1 MKALIFNSIGEPS
14 EVLRLENI
22 DEVKPGR
29 DEVLLQMLFSPV
41 NPSDLHMVRGRY
53 GYQPALP
60 ASTGADGVGKVLEIG
75 TNVIG
80 VHVGD
85 RVICIGTWNLWRD
98 RECETTSTTMA
109 HELRIASASDD
120 SMPVATKVSPRCGS
134 WKNNTPP
141 STCKPYAA
149 DGRIE

>member
-1 MKALIFNSIGEPS
+1 MKALIFNCIGEPS

-60 ASTGADGVGKVLEIG
+60 ASPGAEGVGTVLEIG
-75 TNVIG
+75 ADVVG

-85 RVICIGTWNLWRD
+85 RVICIGTWNLWRERVVCRASNLVPVEQHEHQPNPGQLKPAELVD
-98 RECETTSTTMA
+98 ESPLPKGMRERVETVEVST
-109 HELRIASASDD
+109 L
-120 SMPVATKVSPRCGS
+120 
-134 WKNNTPP
+134 
-141 STCKPYAA
+141 KPKA
-149 DGRIE
+149 